1 MDDKQKELVI
11 KMHFEHPEYSD
22 QSIADKLGL
31 TRASVWRITSR
42 VEKYAVID
50 TTGWSEMEKQQYEEF
65 KLYKKREKEES
76 TKSKIIRVFT
86 LKKTLADASPE
97 GMESE
102 YSFGDAIR
110 HKDNFLDNYVPSQTI
125 TPLDVTLDDK
135 NQIKN
140 QTSFTAKT
148 STSGRP
154 IFPKFFLNPLNAL
167 DMIVLQDIYMHTIC
181 GSIIDVLVSFTLGKG
196 IRPVLK
202 LNSENIKD
210 IKAIKIQRDD
220 ETESDSSNSDTIR
233 SKDRK
238 VKGDKENKET
248 EETKE
253 EAIIRVLEENEWL
266 LDPIKAIDKSFSD
279 PKQLDPYLDENW
291 DDKVE
296 ALVRNHWIYGRCMMT
311 YEYFDD
317 LAFEWNGKKF
327 LDIPNVVKIIHPRD
341 MGFVQ
346 IDQVTQKLK
355 GCSLMFSTGMILAED
370 MLYLEHVKNSP
381 IYNAKF
387 YGYSKMLRMLGDG
400 RSLRKLKDRDFPNV
414 ASIGYAGFSII
425 AFKKDAKGSKAE
437 ADQNTSFVNTMTVG
451 SPNATTLANPEH
463 DMKVHNVDTDPK
475 ISEMIEMAHYHAE
488 AAAKSAEVPTT
499 LVSKEKDPNRDT
511 LLGILRLFKENVI
524 KNHQAKIGKVFDAQ
538 HYMPNFRKIYKDNED
553 VLKNFHVESEFIDI
567 KLESWDDLVSSVI
580 ELSKLNPLRAEAIGE
595 FLGIEHYESKID
607 PDAEPLEEESVVTD
621 DKGRKITTTMGP
633 NPKQKKTK
641 NF

>member
-1 MDDKQKELVI
+1 
-11 KMHFEHPEYSD
+11 MHLEHPEYSD
-22 QSIADKLGL
+22 QTIADKLGL
-31 TRASVWRITSR
+31 TRASVWRITSKI
-42 VEKYAVID
+42 EKYAVID
-50 TTGWSEMEKQQYEEF
+50 TTGWSETEKQTYEEF
-65 KLYKKREKEES
+65 KIFKKREKEQS
-76 TKSKIIRVFT
+76 LKSQIIRVFT
-86 LKKTLADASPE
+86 LKRTQSDSSPE
-97 GMESE
+97 GIESE
-102 YSFGDAIR
+102 YSLGDAMQ
-110 HKDNFLDNYVPSQTI
+110 HKNNFLEHYIPQQNI
-125 TPLDVTLDDK
+125 TPLDVTLDQNNVIT
-135 NQIKN
+135 NQGP
-140 QTSFTAKT
+140 FAAKT
-148 STSGRP
+148 TTSGRP

-210 IKAIKIQRDD
+210 IKAIKIQKDD
-220 ETESDSSNSDTIR
+220 ETESDSSTESNTSQ

-238 VKGDKENKET
+238 VEKNGDDKEN

-253 EAIIRVLEENEWL
+253 EAIARVLQENEWL

-279 PKQLDPYLDENW
+279 PKQMDPYLDENW

-296 ALVRNHWIYGRCMMT
+296 AVVRNHWIYGRCMMT

-317 LAFEWNGKKF
+317 KVFVWNEKKF
-327 LDIPNVVKIIHPRD
+327 PTIPNVVKIIHPRD

-355 GCSLMFSTGMILAED
+355 GCSLMFSTGIILAED

-425 AFKKDAKGSKAE
+425 AFKKDAKGAKAE
-437 ADQNTSFVNTMTVG
+437 AEQNTSFVNTMTVG
-451 SPNATTLANPEH
+451 SPNATTLIDPEH
-463 DMKVHNVDTDPK
+463 DMKVHNVNTDPK
-475 ISEMIEMAHYHAE
+475 ISEMIEMANYHAE

-524 KNHQAKIGKVFDAQ
+524 KNHQSRIGKVIDAQ
-538 HYMPNFRKIYKDNED
+538 YYMPNWRAIYAENED
-553 VLKNFHVESEFIDI
+553 VLKNFHVESEFEDI
-567 KLESWDDLVSSVI
+567 KLESWDDLVASVV
-580 ELSKLNPLRAEAIGE
+580 ELFKLNPLRAEAIGE
-595 FLGIEHYESKID
+595 LLGITNYESKID
-607 PDAEPLEEESVVTD
+607 PDAEKIPDESVVTD
-621 DKGRKITTTMGP
+621 DKGRKVTTTIGP
-633 NPKQKKTK
+633 KTK
-641 NF
+641 GSEKATKPSTKTD